1 MLGAQSV
8 PRFTDTSAETT
19 APPAAIAA
27 STIDWSKRHHSSI
40 RRISSSL
47 TLAILDR
54 LTFSCV
60 RPTFQNPDAIIVW
73 VHIFGEFGDHSVGE
87 TKSGTFRSRKA
98 TVSRA

>member
-1 MLGAQSV
+1 MLGAQIV

-19 APPAAIAA
+19 APPAEIAA
-27 STIDWSKRHHSSI
+27 STIDWSKRLHSSI

-60 RPTFQNPDAIIVW
+60 RPTFQNSYAIIVW
-73 VHIFGEFGDHSVGE
+73 VQI
-87 TKSGTFRSRKA
+87 R
-98 TVSRA
+98 